1 MAIDHDKARRNMV
14 DCQIR
19 TSDVTNLDVLD
30 AFLSV
35 PREQFVPQ
43 ELLQFAYLDEE
54 LALMDGRFLIAGV
67 PLARLIQAASI
78 QPSDSVLDVGCAT
91 GYSTAIISRLAKQ
104 VTGLECS
111 PALASAARAALAAT
125 GCTNVV
131 VVEGPLES
139 GYAANAPYDVVFI
152 GGSVA
157 RLPEALAGQLK
168 NGGRLVV
175 VEGTGNAAVAR
186 IYVNDDGVVSGRR
199 LFNCSIPMLPGF
211 ERKPEFV
218 F

>member
-19 TSDVTNLDVLD
+19 TSDVTNLEVLD

-35 PREQFVPQ
+35 QREQFVPQ
-43 ELLQFAYLDEE
+43 ELRQFAYLDEE
-54 LALMDGRFLIAGV
+54 LALADGRYLIAGA

-78 QPSDSVLDVGCAT
+78 QPFDSVLDVGCAT
-91 GYSTAIISRLAKQ
+91 GYSTAIISRLCKH

-111 PALASAARAALAAT
+111 PALASAARATLAST
-125 GCTNVV
+125 GCSNAAI
-131 VVEGPLES
+131 VEGPLEA
-139 GYAANAPYDVVFI
+139 GYAASAPYDVVFI

-157 RLPEALAGQLK
+157 GLPDTLAGQLK

-175 VEGTGNAAVAR
+175 VEGTGNAAIAR
-186 IYVNDDGVVSGRR
+186 LYVNDDGTVSGRR
-199 LFNCSIPMLPGF
+199 LFNCAIPMLPGF